1 VSRPAR
7 PGDYAARWGYR
18 QFDARRYER
27 RRYGSLGRRLNL
39 DMLER
44 ALARALAGVP
54 PNGLVLD
61 APCGTGILGDFL
73 RARGLRVLGADISP
87 AMLAVAQER
96 GRAQGLVRADL
107 ERPPFRT
114 GAFDAVVCS
123 RFMMHLPSETR
134 VEVLRALGRVTRGPI
149 VATVC
154 HPYTVKSFG
163 RAVRRLFGGRPK
175 RSPRLTRREL
185 EAEVAAS
192 GLRLAELRW
201 VTPVLSEVWVAVVT
215 RG

>member
-1 VSRPAR
+1 
-7 PGDYAARWGYR
+7 
-18 QFDARRYER
+18 
-27 RRYGSLGRRLNL
+27 
-39 DMLER
+39 
-44 ALARALAGVP
+44 
-54 PNGLVLD
+54 
-61 APCGTGILGDFL
+61 
-73 RARGLRVLGADISP
+73 
-87 AMLAVAQER
+87 MLAVAREQDR
-96 GRAQGLVRADL
+96 LAGLVRADL
-107 ERPPFRT
+107 ERPPFRA

-201 VTPVLSEVWVAVVT
+201 VTRAR
-215 RG
+215 RGSVDRGIAADARLASRSGHHHDAAPTSRRRSPSSP